1 MKQSDT
7 VKKLAMAGVLT
18 AVAVV
23 GSLLSFPIFGSKC
36 APVQHMVNILA
47 AVVLGP
53 GWGVGIAFCASLLRN
68 LLGLGSLMAF
78 PGSMIGA
85 LCCGLAYG
93 IPKTVA
99 DLYRRGIRNRNPWRS
114 GCLSGCKTDD
124 GIKSGR
130 FVCIHCAISC
140 FHSSRKYPCIFSCN
154 CAAERRRDQYV
165 QTSGEKRNEN
175 EPIKI
180 RKYVCKRDQVAK
192 ADCKCPLY
200 YM

>member
-78 PGSMIGA
+78 PGSMFGA
-85 LCCGLAYG
+85 LICGLVYQKTQNIPATLIGEVFGTSVLGGLTAYPVAVFLMG
-93 IPKTVA
+93 KSAAGLAFYAYVIPFLVSTAGGAV
-99 DLYRRGIRNRNPWRS
+99 IS
-114 GCLSGCKTDD
+114 GVLIYSLK
-124 GIKSGR
+124 
-130 FVCIHCAISC
+130 
-140 FHSSRKYPCIFSCN
+140 
-154 CAAERRRDQYV
+154 
-165 QTSGEKRNEN
+165 
-175 EPIKI
+175 
-180 RKYVCKRDQVAK
+180 K
-192 ADCKCPLY
+192 ANILAG
-200 YM
+200 MQEAMGQ